1 MIGSASLGTT
11 AAVPKRARARG
22 FLRGRQGALVWL
34 CILPGIL
41 VYLAFSIVPALGT
54 LGISLTN
61 YSGVPGL
68 PVAFTGLENYIQ
80 ILGDSYSGIFSSLFT
95 TLVFCAA
102 VTTFQNLGGLGLATL
117 FRNRFPG
124 VGLFRAV
131 VFMPVVLGVT
141 IIGLLWL
148 LMFNP
153 SGGPAASVVGLWHSS
168 SAFFGSNTWALPL
181 VIFVQIWTNLGFTTV
196 VYMAAMDT
204 VPKEMYESASLD
216 GAGRWNLFR
225 LITIRMIASAVT
237 VNVLLAVVGSLN
249 TYDTI
254 YVLTGGAANTM
265 TLGML
270 MFNTAF
276 ESSSD
281 LGLGAA
287 ISMMMFVLTLII
299 ALPLQAWLRRREVA
313 A

>member
-1 MIGSASLGTT
+1 
-11 AAVPKRARARG
+11 
-22 FLRGRQGALVWL
+22 
-34 CILPGIL
+34 
-41 VYLAFSIVPALGT
+41 
-54 LGISLTN
+54 
-61 YSGVPGL
+61 
-68 PVAFTGLENYIQ
+68 
-80 ILGDSYSGIFSSLFT
+80 
-95 TLVFCAA
+95 
-102 VTTFQNLGGLGLATL
+102 
-117 FRNRFPG
+117 
-124 VGLFRAV
+124 
-131 VFMPVVLGVT
+131 
-141 IIGLLWL
+141 
-148 LMFNP
+148 
-153 SGGPAASVVGLWHSS
+153 
-168 SAFFGSNTWALPL
+168 
-181 VIFVQIWTNLGFTTV
+181 
-196 VYMAAMDT
+196 
-204 VPKEMYESASLD
+204 MYESASLD

-270 MFNTAF
+270 MFSTAF

-287 ISMMMFVLTLII
+287 ISMLMFALTLAI

>member
-1 MIGSASLGTT
+1 MIGPASLPTATPARSTARGT
-11 AAVPKRARARG
+11 G
-22 FLRGRQGALVWL
+22 FLRGRQGLVVWL
-34 CILPGIL
+34 CLLPGL
-41 VYLAFSIVPALGT
+41 VAYLLFSIVPAVGT

-61 YSGVPGL
+61 FSGVPGL
-68 PVAFTGLENYIQ
+68 PVVFTGIENYVQ
-80 ILGDSYSGIFSSLFT
+80 ILGDSYSGVFASLWT
-95 TLVFCAA
+95 TLMFCAG
-102 VTTFQNLGGLGLATL
+102 VTVVQNVGGLALATL
-117 FRNRFPG
+117 LRNRFPG

-153 SGGPAASVVGLWHSS
+153 SGGPAASMVALWHSS

-181 VIFVQIWTNLGFTTV
+181 VVFVQIWTNLGFTTV

-204 VPKEMYESASLD
+204 VPRELYESAALD
-216 GAGRWNLFR
+216 GAGRWRMFSAVTFR
-225 LITIRMIASAVT
+225 LIASAVT

-270 MFNTAF
+270 MFSTAF

-287 ISMMMFVLTLII
+287 ISMLMFALTLAI